1 MKCKYCGKKVFKRI
15 MNPDGRETKMRL
27 CVNCNAINIA
37 GWENKNAQ
45 AIKIPK
51 VKDTKKD

>member
-15 MNPDGRETKMRL
+15 MNPDGKETKMRL

-45 AIKIPK
+45 AVKIPK